1 MLLQGEM
8 EQLTISK
15 DSSAVSNQCSATR
28 IPITTDNSHIYEM
41 QGDDP
46 RVLPASMSKDKRFE
60 GNYKIALIFI
70 DLNAYRNV
78 TILTDINIFIP
89 IFLPRKFKIKRTL
102 RLLRRGIC

>member
-1 MLLQGEM
+1 M

-46 RVLPASMSKDKRFE
+46 RVLPASTSKDRRFK

-70 DLNAYRNV
+70 DFNAYQNFNFLSV
-78 TILTDINIFIP
+78 IILTDINIFNP
-89 IFLPRKFKIKRTL
+89 IFLPRKFKTKRTL